1 MELLRGEEME
11 TRPIT
16 IREAAKMMKANEE
29 FVRQSIRDEKIPGAY
44 YIKQDGKGRGTFY
57 ITNAQVVRM
66 MEGRIYEGNFVMP
79 CGNGNLSGDN
89 RNSDQG
95 HN

>member
-1 MELLRGEEME
+1 ME

-44 YIKQDGKGRGTFY
+44 YIKLDGKERGSFY

-66 MEGRIYEGNFVMP
+66 MEGRIYEGNSVMS
-79 CGNGNLSGDN
+79 CSIGDLSGNN

>member
-1 MELLRGEEME
+1 ME

-44 YIKQDGKGRGTFY
+44 YIKLDGKERGSFY

-66 MEGRIYEGNFVMP
+66 MEGRIYEGNIVEP
-79 CGNGNLSGDN
+79 CGNRDLSGNNNDFN
-89 RNSDQG
+89 
-95 HN
+95 

>member
-1 MELLRGEEME
+1 ME

-44 YIKQDGKGRGTFY
+44 YIKLDGKERGSFY

-66 MEGRIYEGNFVMP
+66 MEGRIYEGNNIMS
-79 CGNGNLSGDN
+79 CSNGDLSGDN
-89 RNSDQG
+89 RDSDQG
-95 HN
+95 HS